1 MTAIREGGDEQEQ
14 PGILHL
20 ADIRTCIM
28 AIDMLVEHVSF

>member
-20 ADIRTCIM
+20 ADIYIM
-28 AIDMLVEHVSF
+28 AIDMLVEHASL